1 MKFAV
6 NDFTLRRI
14 TAKHLRIQS
23 PYNTYICTTVC
34 LQARSRTP
42 DEETIMAILDSEPND
57 YLYMCAKED
66 FSGQHNFAV
75 SYSDHVQNALR
86 YRYALDRNSI
96 H

>member
-1 MKFAV
+1 
-6 NDFTLRRI
+6 
-14 TAKHLRIQS
+14 
-23 PYNTYICTTVC
+23 
-34 LQARSRTP
+34 
-42 DEETIMAILDSEPND
+42 MAILDSEPND

-86 YRYALDRNSI
+86 YRYALDRNNI